1 MMQQRPGNRAHIVC
15 VQCHARKVKCD
26 LQDRPDS
33 CCANC
38 RRSNQ
43 QCVRRHGVRARR
55 KPPHAIG
62 TTHVPH
68 SPSPTVDAAYQDLGI
83 PHAPQYL
90 SRAKEAILRATQA
103 AELPRPALLAAL
115 IDDYFNNVFSA
126 TPVVDP
132 QDVAGPNASVL
143 LLQAVCLSGSLVRQ
157 DRDGP
162 TASFIFYEKV
172 KTLLYLNYE
181 TDVIVNLKAMCL
193 LSCWSSVPTNVVTLD
208 GPWQW
213 LGSAIRLALQIGLHR
228 RSTYEGHPQASCLRR
243 IFWFLANAERMMV
256 ACWGRLGSL
265 RVECCDVQ
273 ALTADDFPHKAIYA
287 TTFTR
292 VIPVIEIVGRI
303 AEMTIQKQVVSG
315 EQTLH
320 FIDRLCEW
328 IHDLPDEV
336 RLFDRDETRQPFNRH
351 ISELHIYYFVAII
364 LTQMVGKQARQY
376 WKPPLISVIAASA
389 LARIYEEIFY
399 REQTQYLPSIHGFL
413 SLVAAIPLIYFKSDS
428 AQAEAERAEELE
440 MIISVIN
447 SMKYKF
453 GGCRLVYTKIQGLKQ
468 EVKAQAMALV
478 DGAATAAESF
488 DELDFA
494 AIDGGDASAAF
505 NTFFSVMDTLGM
517 DMTAED
523 MGNGE
528 AFNSIFNLEMG

>member
-1 MMQQRPGNRAHIVC
+1 
-15 VQCHARKVKCD
+15 
-26 LQDRPDS
+26 
-33 CCANC
+33 
-38 RRSNQ
+38 
-43 QCVRRHGVRARR
+43 
-55 KPPHAIG
+55 
-62 TTHVPH
+62 
-68 SPSPTVDAAYQDLGI
+68 
-83 PHAPQYL
+83 
-90 SRAKEAILRATQA
+90 
-103 AELPRPALLAAL
+103 
-115 IDDYFNNVFSA
+115 
-126 TPVVDP
+126 
-132 QDVAGPNASVL
+132 
-143 LLQAVCLSGSLVRQ
+143 
-157 DRDGP
+157 
-162 TASFIFYEKV
+162 
-172 KTLLYLNYE
+172 
-181 TDVIVNLKAMCL
+181 
-193 LSCWSSVPTNVVTLD
+193 
-208 GPWQW
+208 
-213 LGSAIRLALQIGLHR
+213 
-228 RSTYEGHPQASCLRR
+228 
-243 IFWFLANAERMMV
+243 MV

-287 TTFTR
+287 TTFMR

-336 RLFDRDETRQPFNRH
+336 RLFDRDETRKPFNRH
-351 ISELHIYYFVAII
+351 ISELHIYYLVAII

-399 REQTQYLPSIHGFL
+399 REQTHYLPSIHGFL

-428 AQAEAERAEELE
+428 AQAESERAEELE

-468 EVKAQAMALV
+468 EVKAQFRQQAQAQRQEDAERPGQTSKPHERGLGSITWADQKIGERLGQLFPYPTSFCRALALV
-478 DGAATAAESF
+478 DGATTAAESF

-517 DMTAED
+517 DLAAED

-528 AFNSIFNLEMG
+528 AFSSIFNLEMG